1 MQLSKVFSEIE
12 IQPILIAVIRTA
24 YANAFQT
31 ASIGHF
37 RYRNKP
43 YTSVLKKP

>member
-1 MQLSKVFSEIE
+1 MQLSKVFREIE
-12 IQPILIAVIRTA
+12 IQPILTAVIRSA
-24 YANAFQT
+24 YANAFKI

-43 YTSVLKKP
+43 YTSVLEKP

>member
-12 IQPILIAVIRTA
+12 IQPILIAVIRIA

-43 YTSVLKKP
+43 YTSILKKP